1 MKKIILLLGILLLLP
16 LTALAANEENRDIC
30 YRYITEVMG
39 YNRAAACGI
48 LANIQYESNFRP
60 TAIGDSGNAY
70 GICQWNSR
78 RESLKKHAYN
88 YCLEHGEI
96 ADLDESWK
104 NIYAQ
109 LSYLN
114 YELENNKK
122 SVGNYLKSL
131 PDTAEGAYE
140 AGYYFCVYFE
150 IPADRYNKGV
160 KRGATAVTTYF
171 KLYGGEAGSYTVS
184 YNTMGGSGQ
193 PASQIKT
200 EGVPLTLSSLSPI
213 LPGYEFIGWAE
224 DPMAKEAAYQPGDT
238 LTLNRN
244 VTLFALW
251 ARCSYSDL
259 LLSSDEAGYTV
270 IGYTG
275 SASQVNIPSQI
286 DGLPVIAIDYGA
298 FTAGSVPSSIFIPT
312 SVTYIEI
319 DAFPEGVTLVC
330 PAGSAAHSYA
340 LSNGFRY
347 VIADDDG
354 LKLPAKIAILEAGA
368 FDGTSLRTLDLS
380 MTAITA
386 LPAGCLSGCPLL
398 KSVVLSEKVVSI
410 APDALPEGV
419 TILAPEGSYAHEFAL
434 RNGYS
439 YLPSARHDES

>member
-1 MKKIILLLGILLLLP
+1 MKKLLSLLLIFALLP
-16 LTALAANEENRDIC
+16 LSALAANEENRDIC
-30 YRYITEVMG
+30 YKYITEVMG
-39 YNRAAACGI
+39 YNRAVACGI
-48 LANIQYESNFRP
+48 LSNIQYESNFRP

-78 RESLKKHAYN
+78 RQSLIN
-88 YCLEHGEI
+88 YCENNGF
-96 ADLDESWK
+96 ESWQD
-104 NIYAQ
+104 IYGQ
-109 LSYLN
+109 LGYLN

-160 KRGATAVTTYF
+160 KRGTTAVTTYF
-171 KLYGGEAGSYTVS
+171 KLYDGEAGSYTVS

-200 EGVPLTLSSLSPI
+200 EGVPFTLSSLSPI

-224 DPMAKEAAYQPGDT
+224 DPMAKEAAYQPGGT
-238 LTLNRN
+238 LTLNRD

-275 SASQVNIPSQI
+275 SASQMNIPPQI
-286 DGLPVIAIDYGA
+286 DGLPVVAIDYGA
-298 FTAGSVPSSIFIPT
+298 FTGENVPASVYIPA
-312 SVTYIEI
+312 SVSYIEI

-330 PAGSAAHSYA
+330 PAGSTAHKYA
-340 LSNGFRY
+340 IENGFRF
-347 VIADDDG
+347 VVASEDG
-354 LKLPAKIAILEAGA
+354 LKLPAKIAVLEAGA
-368 FDGTSLRTLDLS
+368 FDGTPLRALDLS
-380 MTAITA
+380 LTAITS
-386 LPAGCLSGCPLL
+386 LPAGCFTGCPLL
-398 KSVVLSEKVVSI
+398 STLVLSDKVTFI
-410 APDALPEGV
+410 AADAIPEGV
-419 TILAPEGSYAHEFAL
+419 TILAPIGSYSHGFAL
-434 RNGYS
+434 QNGYDW
-439 YLPSARHDES
+439 LPAVSP